1 VSALLPRPELLL
13 LDAGN
18 TLVYLDHEALA
29 QCARDAVGALEA
41 VVSAG
46 ALARAEPV
54 AKRRY
59 EALMTAGMSHEQGWH
74 LHMCVLLESSGVP
87 ADAALRALPA
97 IKREHER
104 FNLWR
109 KVPSELPEALT
120 RAQRHGIRLGVV
132 SNSEGRLN
140 ELFERVGLAPYFEIV
155 VDSALEGVRKPDPE
169 IFRRALARL
178 GVQAQAA
185 LYAGDIPSVDVV
197 GARAAGM
204 EGVLI
209 DTFDHFPDYRDAPR
223 FASVAALLAAM
234 GV

>member
-1 VSALLPRPELLL
+1 MSASLARPELLL

-29 QCARDAVGALEA
+29 GCVRKAACAVDAA
-41 VVSAG
+41 

-59 EALMTAGMSHEQGWH
+59 EALMTAGMSHEQGWD
-74 LHMCVLLESSGVP
+74 LYMCVLLESSGVSP
-87 ADAALRALPA
+87 DAALGALPE
-97 IKREHER
+97 IKREHEH

-109 KVPSELPEALT
+109 KVPSELPGALA
-120 RAQRHGIRLGVV
+120 RALQHGIRLGVV

-140 ELFERVGLAPYFEIV
+140 ALFERVGLASYFEIV

-169 IFRRALARL
+169 IFRRALDRL
-178 GVQAQAA
+178 TVSAGAA

-197 GARAAGM
+197 GARAAGI

-209 DTFDHFPDYRDAPR
+209 DTFDHFPEYRDAPR
-223 FASVAALLAAM
+223 YASVAALLAGM

>member
-1 VSALLPRPELLL
+1 MPPSLSRPELLL

-29 QCARDAVGALEA
+29 QCARAASAPIEA
-41 VVSAG
+41 A
-46 ALARAEPV
+46 ALARAEPL

-59 EALMTAGMSHEQGWH
+59 ETQLTAGMGHEQGWD
-74 LHMCVLLESSGVP
+74 LYMQVLLTSGGLH
-87 ADAALRALPA
+87 ADASARALA
-97 IKREHER
+97 EIKREHAR

-109 KVPSELPEALT
+109 KVPAGLIDALLSAK
-120 RAQRHGIRLGVV
+120 RQGLRLGVV
-132 SNSEGRLN
+132 SNSEGKLN
-140 ELFERVGLAPYFEIV
+140 ELFAQVGLADLFELV

-169 IFRRALARL
+169 IFRRALGRL
-178 GVQAQAA
+178 GVAPHAA

-209 DTFDHFPDYRDAPR
+209 DTLDHYPDYTDAPR
-223 FASVAALLAAM
+223 FPSVCALLKAL
-234 GV
+234 GL

>member
-1 VSALLPRPELLL
+1 VSALLSRPELLL

-29 QCARDAVGALEA
+29 QCAREAAGAVEA
-41 VVSAG
+41 A

-59 EALMTAGMSHEQGWH
+59 EAQLTAGMSHEQGWD
-74 LHMCVLLESSGVP
+74 LYIRVLLESSGVP

-109 KVPSELPEALT
+109 KVPSELPEALS

-132 SNSEGRLN
+132 SNSEGRLV
-140 ELFERVGLAPYFEIV
+140 ELFERVGLAAYFEIV

-169 IFRRALARL
+169 IFRRALDRL
-178 GVQAQAA
+178 GVRAEAA

-204 EGVLI
+204 QGVLI

>member
-1 VSALLPRPELLL
+1 VLL

-29 QCARDAVGALEA
+29 ECTREA
-41 VVSAG
+41 ETPVEAA
-46 ALARAEPV
+46 ALARAEPL

-59 EALMTAGMSHEQGWH
+59 ETQLTGGLSHEQGWD
-74 LHMCVLLESSGVP
+74 LYMRVLLEGGGLGP
-87 ADAALRALPA
+87 AAATQALVV
-97 IKREHER
+97 IKREHAR

-109 KVPSELPEALT
+109 KVPSGLPEALE
-120 RAQRHGIRLGVV
+120 RARSQGLRLAVV
-132 SNSEGRLN
+132 SNSEGQLN
-140 ELFERVGLAPYFEIV
+140 QLFEQVGLAAHFELV

-169 IFRRALARL
+169 IFRRALNRL
-178 GVQAQAA
+178 GVAPTDA
-185 LYAGDIPSVDVV
+185 LYAGDIPSIDVV

-209 DTFDHFPDYRDAPR
+209 DTFDHYPDYTDAPR
-223 FASVAALLAAM
+223 FASTCALLEAL